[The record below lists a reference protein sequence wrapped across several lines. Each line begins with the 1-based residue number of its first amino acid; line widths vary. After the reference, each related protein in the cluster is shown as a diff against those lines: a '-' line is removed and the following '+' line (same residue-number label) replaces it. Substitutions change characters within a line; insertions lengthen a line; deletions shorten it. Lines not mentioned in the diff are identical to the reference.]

1 MKNELFHY
9 LTSRGIFKNN
19 LPTDK
24 ASEATEMR
32 RMERSRGILVW
43 LALGYR
49 TNPLTKAKER
59 IGKGTYIRAQHGNL
73 K

>member
-1 MKNELFHY
+1 MKNDLFHY

-24 ASEATEMR
+24 ASEATEAR
-32 RMERSRGILVW
+32 RMERNRGRLIW
-43 LALGYR
+43 LALGFH
-49 TNPLTKAKER
+49 TNPITKTRER
-59 IGKGTYIRAQHGNL
+59 IGRGTYIRAQHGNL

>member
-19 LPTDK
+19 LPTEN
-24 ASEATEMR
+24 ASVATEER
-32 RMERSRGILVW
+32 RMERNRGRLVW

-49 TNPLTKAKER
+49 TNPVSKLRER
-59 IGKGTYIRAQHGNL
+59 IGKGTYIRAQHGKLN
-73 K
+73 

>member
-19 LPTDK
+19 LPTGR
-24 ASEATEMR
+24 ASEKTEQR
-32 RMERSRGILVW
+32 RFERSRGRLVW

-49 TNPLTKAKER
+49 TNPVSKLRER
-59 IGKGTYIRAQHGNL
+59 LGRGTYVRNLHGKL

>member
-19 LPTDK
+19 LPTGR
-24 ASEATEMR
+24 ASEATEQR
-32 RMERSRGILVW
+32 RMERNRGILVW

-49 TNPLTKAKER
+49 TNPLTKSRER
-59 IGKGTYIRAQHGNL
+59 MGKGTYIRAQHGKL

>member
-19 LPTDK
+19 LPTNR
-24 ASEATEMR
+24 ASEKTELR
-32 RMERSRGILVW
+32 RMERSVGILMW

-49 TNPLTKAKER
+49 TNPLTKNRER
-59 IGKGTYIRAQHGNL
+59 IGKGTYIRAQHGKL

>member
-1 MKNELFHY
+1 MKNDLFHF
-9 LTSRGIFKNN
+9 LTSRNIFKNN

-24 ASEATEMR
+24 ASEKTER
-32 RMERSRGILVW
+32 RRFERNRGRLIW

-49 TNPLTKAKER
+49 TNPQTKQGER
-59 IGKGTYIRAQHGNL
+59 MGKGTYVRALHGKL

>member
-1 MKNELFHY
+1 MKNDLFHY

-24 ASEATEMR
+24 ASEATEAR
-32 RMERSRGILVW
+32 RMERNRGRLIW
-43 LALGYR
+43 LALGFR
-49 TNPLTKAKER
+49 TNPLTKTRER